1 MTAFMVLMVAG
12 LTSFMY
18 QTHPGHELMLYCTI
32 LSNLCHEPII
42 RLLTYRVSGPG
53 KHVSGLL

>member
-1 MTAFMVLMVAG
+1 MVLMVAG